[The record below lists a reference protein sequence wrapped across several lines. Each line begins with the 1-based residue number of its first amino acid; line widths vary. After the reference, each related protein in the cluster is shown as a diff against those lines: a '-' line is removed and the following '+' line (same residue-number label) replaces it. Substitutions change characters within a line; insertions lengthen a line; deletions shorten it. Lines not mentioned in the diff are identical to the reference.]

1 MDNNGLNL
9 SLPKKSRVAYLGGM
23 QLHIVHYIK
32 FIFALTFCWLFSL
45 EPRKHAELLIPQHA
59 GSVLIFTPPGTPRRM
74 SDPCIDASSLVNGH
88 ADDIE
93 QPKVESEA
101 YLMTTPQDFNFDAIE
116 LTIPSPFVNGEAPD
130 LEKQVALQRMNDIT
144 DTLIETEEKY
154 VDDLRSLAEVRSLMY
169 SRLPLTRTFKGNR
182 KSSSYRELEENSW
195 IKVIYVF
202 YCTVNIL
209 LTLYCRNVQ

>member
-1 MDNNGLNL
+1 M
-9 SLPKKSRVAYLGGM
+9 
-23 QLHIVHYIK
+23 
-32 FIFALTFCWLFSL
+32 FCWLFSL

-74 SDPCIDASSLVNGH
+74 SDPCIDASRLVNGH

-116 LTIPSPFVNGEAPD
+116 LTIPSPFVNGDAPD
-130 LEKQVALQRMNDIT
+130 LEKDVALQRMNDIT

-154 VDDLRSLAEVRSLMY
+154 VDDLRSLAEVCSLMY
-169 SRLPLTRTFKGNR
+169 GRLPLTRTLKGIEKVR
-182 KSSSYRELEENSW
+182 VIGSLSYREYASTLVFPDFLRNQNMVR
-195 IKVIYVF
+195 VIEGKI
-202 YCTVNIL
+202 TII
-209 LTLYCRNVQ
+209 

>member
-32 FIFALTFCWLFSL
+32 FIFALMFCWLFSL

-59 GSVLIFTPPGTPRRM
+59 GSVLIFTPPDTPRRM
-74 SDPCIDASSLVNGH
+74 SDPCIDASRLVNGH

-182 KSSSYRELEENSW
+182 KSSSYREFELSGA
-195 IKVIYVF
+195 
-202 YCTVNIL
+202 
-209 LTLYCRNVQ
+209 